1 MVLESLINSIKAEE
15 HPGKMFFYG
24 FVYFSIAVV
33 LSMWIFP
40 DQSSLL
46 AVFFTTIAAVPLMY
60 NTIRFEE
67 KKDLSDMG
75 EGQLLKEHK
84 KAISLYLFMFLGI
97 VIATAIWFIFLPENI
112 IYSLFK
118 VQSQTITEINSNVV
132 GNVFKSFSTMF
143 PVFTKIL
150 SNNLKVLIFCILFSF
165 LYGVGAL
172 FILTW
177 NASVI
182 GVAIGSSIK
191 TAISKLVSS
200 TGTVTAIKYFE
211 VYSIGFLKYSIHGIP
226 EILSYLVAALAGGII
241 SVAVIKHDLGSDKFE
256 KIILDSSTLIL
267 ISLIFVLV
275 AAFLEVYVTPYVFYG
290 A

>member
-118 VQSQTITEINSNVV
+118 VQSQTITEINSNVE

-226 EILSYLVAALAGGII
+226 EIGAYFVAGLAGGLI
-241 SVAVIKHDLGSDKFE
+241 SVGVLRYQLFNDKF
-256 KIILDSSTLIL
+256 KVVLKDALFLFLIAIILVLMSGAIEVL
-267 ISLIFVLV
+267 ISPLLY
-275 AAFLEVYVTPYVFYG
+275 A
-290 A
+290 